1 MRALFPTSVLASLI
15 LTSASAGQ
23 AVSGDALIDV
33 RFRGGTAA
41 QYIVAVRE
49 AAGDLNILVAPEA
62 SEVRMPPVDLNR
74 VSVSAAIRLLKDKAN
89 ESPDR
94 RVWLNVTELP
104 LYAAGEQ
111 QTFEVSAQVRS
122 HRKRISDAY
131 VWTVSNL
138 LGDDLSSKAV
148 LSAVEMAL
156 DVVNSKTAP
165 DVRFHED
172 TGLLIATGD
181 ENQMET
187 IDGVLT
193 RLSDAAAE
201 RRELESREEVLAL
214 RHELARMEMLDAE
227 LRRML
232 RTKEQQLAET
242 RELLRAAE
250 RIIVEERN
258 RRDRLPD
265 DQRR

>member
-1 MRALFPTSVLASLI
+1 MRALFPTSVLVSVI

-23 AVSGDALIDV
+23 AVSGDALINV

-62 SEVRMPPVDLNR
+62 SEVPMPPADLKR

-89 ESPDR
+89 D

-104 LYAAGEQ
+104 IYAAGEQ

-138 LGDDLSSKAV
+138 VGDDLSSKAI

-165 DVRFHED
+165 DVRFHEE

-201 RRELESREEVLAL
+201 RRAHESLEEVLAL
-214 RHELARMEMLDAE
+214 RHELARMEMLGAE

-232 RTKEQQLAET
+232 RTKELQLVET

-250 RIIVEERN
+250 RAIDEERN